1 MILTNNWTD
10 CRVLYKSNSS
20 SCLSSFLDFIS
31 VSLKEKGGGGVM
43 LEKDWGKGMHLF
55 GVVFVGFWGDWFG
68 VLLLSLV
75 GFFALFG
82 DNLDSVNVI
91 FQM

>member
-1 MILTNNWTD
+1 
-10 CRVLYKSNSS
+10 
-20 SCLSSFLDFIS
+20 
-31 VSLKEKGGGGVM
+31 
-43 LEKDWGKGMHLF
+43 MHLF
-55 GVVFVGFWGDWFG
+55 GVVFVGFWGDCFG
-68 VLLLSLV
+68 VFLLSLV